1 MLVSRGDCKV
11 TETRTS
17 LPPAPSG
24 FRGDLGER
32 FDAGVRSGL
41 LRDLHAVVV
50 ARNGR
55 IVLERYSAGPDE
67 AWGRPLGTIAHGPDT
82 LHDLRSVT
90 KSIVCGLLYGIALSR
105 GLVPPPE
112 TPLAAVFPEVP
123 GLAAP
128 DRAGLK
134 IVHALT
140 MTLGL
145 AWDESLP
152 YTDPRNSEI
161 AMEAAPDRLAF
172 VLSQPVVNP
181 PGAVWTYGGG
191 ATALVGAI
199 IARGAGRPLEA
210 FARQALFAPLG
221 IERCEWHA
229 GHDGVASA
237 ASGLRLTARDLL
249 RIGELLLARGT
260 WEGREIVPAVWIDA
274 AFAPA
279 ATVEPGLDYGYGW
292 FLGAA
297 PVPALG
303 PEPRPWA
310 GGFGNGGQR
319 LFVMPEAGVA
329 AAIFSGAYN
338 APDAWVTPTRI
349 WREIVLAPR
358 RRLSRRRRGRAS
370 PRAHP
375 RIVRCVLFFALFP
388 PSAGR

>member
-1 MLVSRGDCKV
+1 MTASP
-11 TETRTS
+11 
-17 LPPAPSG
+17 LPTVPSASAG
-24 FRGDLGER
+24 FRPDLGER

-50 ARNGR
+50 ARSGH
-55 IVLERYSAGPDE
+55 IVLERSFDGDDE
-67 AWGRPLGTIAHGPDT
+67 AWGRPLGPVAHGPDT

-90 KSIVCGLLYGIALSR
+90 KSIVCGVLYGIALSR
-105 GLVPPPE
+105 GLVAPPE
-112 TPLAAVFPEVP
+112 TPLADVFPEVAA
-123 GLAAP
+123 LAEA

-152 YTDPRNSEI
+152 YTDPKNSEI
-161 AMEAAPDRLAF
+161 AMEAAPDRLAY
-172 VLSQPVVNP
+172 VLSQPVVHQ
-181 PGAVWTYGGG
+181 PGTVWTYGGG

-199 IARGAGRPLEA
+199 IARGVGRPLED
-210 FARQALFAPLG
+210 FAREALFAPLG
-221 IERCEWHA
+221 IERFEWHA

-237 ASGLRLTARDLL
+237 ASGLRLTAHDLL
-249 RIGELLLARGT
+249 RIGELLLARGSLPDGT
-260 WEGREIVPAVWIDA
+260 ETVPAAWIDA
-274 AFAPA
+274 AFAPS

-292 FLGAA
+292 FLGTA

-303 PEPRPWA
+303 PGPCPWA

-319 LFVMPEAGVA
+319 LFVMPEAGVT

-349 WREIVLAPR
+349 WREIVLAN
-358 RRLSRRRRGRAS
+358 LVA
-370 PRAHP
+370 A
-375 RIVRCVLFFALFP
+375 
-388 PSAGR
+388 

>member
-1 MLVSRGDCKV
+1 MTAALPTV
-11 TETRTS
+11 
-17 LPPAPSG
+17 PPAAVG
-24 FRGDLGER
+24 FRADLGER

-41 LRDLHAVVV
+41 LRDLHAVVL
-50 ARNGR
+50 ARHGKV
-55 IVLERYSAGPDE
+55 VLERYFEGLDE
-67 AWGRPLGTIAHGPDT
+67 AWGRPLGPVAHGPDT

-90 KSIVCGLLYGIALSR
+90 KSVVSGVLYALARSR

-112 TPLAAVFPEVP
+112 APLSAVFPEIAA
-123 GLAAP
+123 LADP
-128 DRAGLK
+128 DRAGLR

-161 AMEAAPDRLAF
+161 AMEAAPDRLAY

-181 PGAVWTYGGG
+181 PGTVWTYGGG
-191 ATALVGAI
+191 ATAVIGAL
-199 IARGAGRPLEA
+199 IARGTGRPLED
-210 FARQALFAPLG
+210 FAREALFGPLG
-221 IERCEWHA
+221 IARFEWHA
-229 GHDGVASA
+229 GRDGVASA

-249 RIGELLLARGT
+249 RLGEMLLARGRAPD
-260 WEGREIVPAVWIDA
+260 GSEIVAADLLDA

-303 PEPRPWA
+303 GGHRRWA

-319 LFVMPEAGVA
+319 LFVLPEAGLTC
-329 AAIFSGAYN
+329 AIFSGAYN

-349 WREIVLAPR
+349 WREIVLSNLVEA
-358 RRLSRRRRGRAS
+358 
-370 PRAHP
+370 
-375 RIVRCVLFFALFP
+375 
-388 PSAGR
+388 

>member
-1 MLVSRGDCKV
+1 MSMPPPIP
-11 TETRTS
+11 
-17 LPPAPSG
+17 LPTIAPASAG
-24 FRGDLGER
+24 FLPDLGER

-55 IVLERYSAGPDE
+55 VVLERSFDGDDE
-67 AWGRPLGTIAHGPDT
+67 AWGRPLGMVAHGPDT

-90 KSIVCGLLYGIALSR
+90 KSIVCGLLYGIALAR
-105 GLVPPPE
+105 GLVPPPG
-112 TPLAAVFPEVP
+112 TPLADVFPEVAE
-123 GLAAP
+123 LADP

-134 IVHALT
+134 VVHALT

-172 VLSQPVVNP
+172 VLTQPVVHP
-181 PGAVWTYGGG
+181 PGTVWTYGGG

-199 IARGAGRPLEA
+199 IARGAGQPLED
-210 FARQALFAPLG
+210 FAREALFAPLG
-221 IERCEWHA
+221 IERFEWHA
-229 GHDGVASA
+229 GRDGVASA

-249 RIGELLLARGT
+249 RLGELLLARGRHD
-260 WEGREIVPAVWIDA
+260 GRALVPEAWIDT

-297 PVPALG
+297 TVPALG
-303 PEPRPWA
+303 PAPWRWA

-319 LFVMPEAGVA
+319 LFVLPEAGVT

-349 WREIVLAPR
+349 WREIVLAN
-358 RRLSRRRRGRAS
+358 LVEA
-370 PRAHP
+370 
-375 RIVRCVLFFALFP
+375 
-388 PSAGR
+388 

>member
-1 MLVSRGDCKV
+1 MPASAP
-11 TETRTS
+11 
-17 LPPAPSG
+17 LPTVAPEAEG
-24 FRGDLGER
+24 FAADLGER

-50 ARNGR
+50 ARHGR
-55 IVLERYSAGPDE
+55 IVLERYLDGVDA
-67 AWGRPLGTIAHGPDT
+67 AWGRPLGRVTHGPET

-90 KSIVCGLLYGIALSR
+90 KSIVCGLLYGIALAR

-112 TPLAAVFPEVP
+112 TPLRDVFPEVAA
-123 GLAAP
+123 LADP
-128 DRAGLK
+128 DRAGLE

-172 VLSQPVVNP
+172 VLSQPVVHP
-181 PGAVWTYGGG
+181 PGTQWIYGGG
-191 ATALVGAI
+191 ATALVGAL
-199 IARGAGRPLEA
+199 IARGTGRPLED
-210 FARQALFAPLG
+210 FAREALFAPLG
-221 IERCEWHA
+221 IARFEWHA

-237 ASGLRLTARDLL
+237 ASGLRLTAGDLL
-249 RIGELLLARGT
+249 SLGELLNARGRGPDGT
-260 WEGREIVPAVWIDA
+260 EIVPGAWIDT
-274 AFAPA
+274 AFTPA
-279 ATVEPGLDYGYGW
+279 AKVEPGLDYGYGW
-292 FLGAA
+292 FLAAA

-303 PEPRPWA
+303 GGPRPWA

-319 LFVMPEAGVA
+319 LFVMPEAGVS

-349 WREIVLAPR
+349 WREIVLSNLVEA
-358 RRLSRRRRGRAS
+358 
-370 PRAHP
+370 
-375 RIVRCVLFFALFP
+375 
-388 PSAGR
+388 

>member
-1 MLVSRGDCKV
+1 MTFSTL
-11 TETRTS
+11 
-17 LPPAPSG
+17 LPAVPPEDEG
-24 FRGDLGER
+24 FAADLGDR

-55 IVLERYSAGPDE
+55 VVLARFFEGDDE
-67 AWGRPLGTIAHGPDT
+67 AWGRPLGRVAHGPDT

-90 KSIVCGLLYGIALSR
+90 KSVVCGLLYGIALAR

-112 TPLAAVFPEVP
+112 TPLRDVFPEIG
-123 GLAAP
+123 GLADP

-134 IVHALT
+134 IIHALT

-152 YTDPRNSEI
+152 YTDPNNSEI

-172 VLSQPVVNP
+172 VLTQPVVHP
-181 PGAVWTYGGG
+181 PGTVWTYGGG

-199 IARGAGRPLEA
+199 IARGAGRPLQD
-210 FARQALFAPLG
+210 FAREALFAPLG
-221 IERCEWHA
+221 IERFEWHA
-229 GHDGVASA
+229 GRDGVASA
-237 ASGLRLTARDLL
+237 ASGLRLTAHDLL
-249 RIGELLLARGT
+249 RLGELLNARGR
-260 WEGREIVPAVWIDA
+260 GPDGAEIVPAAWIDA

-279 ATVEPGLDYGYGW
+279 ATVEPGLDYGRGW
-292 FLGAA
+292 FLCSA

-303 PEPRPWA
+303 GPRPWA

-319 LFVMPEAGVA
+319 LFVMPEAGVS

-349 WREIVLAPR
+349 WREIVLAN
-358 RRLSRRRRGRAS
+358 LVEA
-370 PRAHP
+370 
-375 RIVRCVLFFALFP
+375 
-388 PSAGR
+388 

>member
-1 MLVSRGDCKV
+1 MPASTPLPAV
-11 TETRTS
+11 
-17 LPPAPSG
+17 PPAEAG
-24 FRGDLGER
+24 FAADLGDR

-50 ARNGR
+50 ARHGKV
-55 IVLERYSAGPDE
+55 VLERYFDGTDE
-67 AWGRPLGTIAHGPDT
+67 AWGRPLGRVAHGPDT

-90 KSIVCGLLYGIALSR
+90 KSVVVGLLYGIALDR

-112 TPLAAVFPEVP
+112 TPLRDVFPEVAA
-123 GLAAP
+123 LAEP
-128 DRAGLK
+128 DRAGLT

-172 VLSQPVVNP
+172 VLTQPVVHP
-181 PGAVWTYGGG
+181 PGTVWVYGGG

-199 IARGAGRPLEA
+199 IARGTGRPLED
-210 FARQALFAPLG
+210 FAREALFSPLG
-221 IERCEWHA
+221 IERFEWHA

-237 ASGLRLTARDLL
+237 ASGLRLTAHDLVRL
-249 RIGELLLARGT
+249 GELLLARGRGLD
-260 WEGREIVPAVWIDA
+260 GRQIVPAAWIDA
-274 AFAPA
+274 AFTPA
-279 ATVEPGLDYGYGW
+279 ATVEPGLDYGRGW
-292 FLGAA
+292 FLCSA

-303 PEPRPWA
+303 GGPRPWA

-319 LFVMPEAGVA
+319 LFVMPEAGVS

-349 WREIVLAPR
+349 WREIVLAN
-358 RRLSRRRRGRAS
+358 LVEA
-370 PRAHP
+370 
-375 RIVRCVLFFALFP
+375 
-388 PSAGR
+388 

>member
-1 MLVSRGDCKV
+1 MPASP
-11 TETRTS
+11 
-17 LPPAPSG
+17 LPTAAPATAG
-24 FRGDLGER
+24 FRADLGER

-55 IVLERYSAGPDE
+55 VVLERSFDGDDE
-67 AWGRPLGTIAHGPDT
+67 AWGRPLGSVAHGPDT

-90 KSIVCGLLYGIALSR
+90 KSVVCGLLYGIALAR
-105 GLVPPPE
+105 GLVPPSE
-112 TPLAAVFPEVP
+112 TPLAAVFPEVAA
-123 GLAAP
+123 LADP
-128 DRAGLK
+128 DRAGLE

-172 VLSQPVVNP
+172 VLSRPVVQP
-181 PGAVWTYGGG
+181 PGTQWVYGGG

-199 IARGAGRPLEA
+199 IARGTGRPLQD
-210 FARQALFAPLG
+210 FAREALFAPLG
-221 IERCEWHA
+221 IERFEWHA

-249 RIGELLLARGT
+249 RLGELLLARGRGPD
-260 WEGREIVPAVWIDA
+260 GREIVPAAWIDA

-279 ATVEPGLDYGYGW
+279 AAVEPGLDYGTGW
-292 FLGAA
+292 FLGTA

-303 PEPRPWA
+303 PAPRPWA

-319 LFVMPEAGVA
+319 LFVLPEAGVS

-349 WREIVLAPR
+349 WREIVLSNLVEA
-358 RRLSRRRRGRAS
+358 
-370 PRAHP
+370 
-375 RIVRCVLFFALFP
+375 
-388 PSAGR
+388 